1 VSRSIDDIRSAVAD
15 LANRWVTYEG
25 TERSASQTFL
35 NQLIAAYTGSDDV
48 MGAGARFEEFGARD
62 EGSGF
67 MDLYW
72 RDVVIV
78 EMKAPSQSRRLDQ
91 HRAQALDYWRN
102 SADSEKGVAAPPYL
116 VLCSIRQFE
125 IWEPGKYPT
134 APVDSF
140 SLAELPDRA
149 ESLLF
154 LAGRKPLFGGPGAAV
169 TEQAAEHMV
178 KLFFSLLE
186 RKAVE
191 PEELRR
197 FVVQTVWALFAE
209 DLGILEGKPLES
221 LIRALLAD
229 NTRSTAVEL
238 ADLYRRLNTKDD
250 ERRNRGRQQSVP
262 YVNGDL
268 FAETTEVHLE
278 ANELEHLLQAS
289 RFDWRH
295 VNPTVFGSLLE
306 GCLGHNHR
314 WELGAHY
321 TSEQD
326 IMTIVEPVIVRPWVK
341 RIEATKNFKE
351 AVKLHDELCNFKVL
365 DPAMGC
371 GNFLSV
377 AYREIRNLELRLHDR
392 MGEHAAK
399 EGAQPLLDMP
409 WYPIHNIQGI
419 EIDPFAVDIA
429 KTTLWMTHAL
439 ESRRHGLAEPVLP
452 LPSLTSLVC
461 ADSLKTEWPDT
472 DVVVGNPPF
481 HGDSNLRSVLGDSY
495 IDWLK
500 SEFNIGIK
508 DHCIYFFVKAHRHLK
523 PGQRAGLVGTN
534 TISQNKN
541 RDASLVWITDNDG
554 VITDAVS
561 TQPWSGQANVHVSIV
576 CWQKKPISEGD
587 FTLDGGH
594 VEGITPSLKSGT
606 THRVALPLGG
616 NEGIA
621 FIGNFV
627 NGTEFIIDENE
638 AIALIE
644 KSPQNSFVVKRYL
657 TGDDLVSRVDMSPA
671 RWIIDFNTMSLE
683 EAAGFIEPMRIVRE
697 RVKPVRDKNR
707 DRRYREVWWQ
717 YARPGPALRK
727 AIVDLPRY
735 GVACITGKRIHVI
748 WGEPGIVQSH
758 ACVVFAIDDDYTHG
772 VLSSRIHDVW
782 VRGNSSTLEDRLR
795 YTPSTAFES
804 FPFPSSTKEQTERI
818 ATASRKIVV
827 LRQQACEQL
836 GKGLTKVYN
845 LMDDGGFVELKA
857 AHRELD
863 LAVADAYG
871 WDAAMLD
878 DPVRLLDAL
887 FDLNAKCAA
896 DPNYAPFGKNDKAP
910 SLLDLSESE
919 QNEESR

>member
-1 VSRSIDDIRSAVAD
+1 MSRSIPEIKTALQD
-15 LANRWVTYEG
+15 LAERWIKYDG

-35 NQLIAAYTGSDDV
+35 NQLIAAYTGADDV
-48 MGAGARFEEFGARD
+48 MGAGARFEEFGVRD

-102 SADSEKGVAAPPYL
+102 SADSEKGIAAPPYL

-125 IWEPGKYPT
+125 VWEPGRYPNG
-134 APVDSF
+134 PVDSF
-140 SLAELPDRA
+140 SLSELPDRA

-178 KLFFSLLE
+178 KLYFSLLE

-197 FVVQTVWALFAE
+197 FIVQTVWALFAE
-209 DLGILEGKPLES
+209 DIGILEGKPLET
-221 LIRALLAD
+221 LMRALLAD

-238 ADLYRRLNTKDD
+238 ADLYRRFNTKED
-250 ERRNRGRQQSVP
+250 ERRNRGRPQSVP
-262 YVNGDL
+262 FVNGDL
-268 FAETTEVHLE
+268 FAQTSEVHLE
-278 ANELEHLLQAS
+278 SNELEHLLQAS
-289 RFDWRH
+289 RFDWRY

-341 RIEATKNFKE
+341 RIESTKSFKE
-351 AVKLHDELCNFKVL
+351 ANKLHDELCKFKVL

-371 GNFLSV
+371 GNFLSI

-452 LPSLTSLVC
+452 LPSLASLVC
-461 ADSLKTEWPDT
+461 ADSLKTEWPTT
-472 DVVVGNPPF
+472 DAVIGNPPF
-481 HGDSNLRSVLGDSY
+481 HGDRNLRKVVGDEY

-500 SEFNIGIK
+500 QEFGVGVK
-508 DHCIYFFVKAHRHLK
+508 DHCVYFFIKTHRNLK
-523 PGQRAGLVGTN
+523 PGQRAGLIATN
-534 TISQNKN
+534 SIAKTKN
-541 RDASLVWITDNDG
+541 RDASLLWIVNNGG
-554 VITDAVS
+554 VITDAIS
-561 TQPWSGQANVHVSIV
+561 SKGWSGQAAVDVSIV
-576 CWQKKPISEGD
+576 CWQMKPID
-587 FTLDGGH
+587 TNVFMLDGN
-594 VEGITPSLKSGT
+594 VASGITPSLTQGAE
-606 THRVALPLGG
+606 HREALKLRG
-616 NEGIA
+616 NKAVCFQG
-621 FIGNFV
+621 FLPNGMGFV
-627 NGTEFIIDENE
+627 LDETEMNSLLKRTE
-638 AIALIE
+638 ANYSE
-644 KSPQNSFVVKRYL
+644 VVFRFMN
-657 TGDDLVSRVDMSPA
+657 GDDLVLTTHQEPT
-671 RWIIDFNTMSLE
+671 RWIIDFGTRSLE
-683 EAAGFIEPMRIVRE
+683 EAAAYPAALQIVRE
-697 RVKPVRDKNR
+697 RVKPLRDKVNR
-707 DRRYREVWWQ
+707 KAQRERWWQ
-717 YARPGPALRK
+717 FAETRPGIIKALPNLNRVGLVGLT
-727 AIVDLPRY
+727 A
-735 GVACITGKRIHVI
+735 KRLLLT
-748 WGEPGIVQSH
+748 WGETTWRPSH
-758 ACVVFAIDDDYTHG
+758 ACGVYAFDDDYSFG
-772 VLSSRIHDVW
+772 VCQSIVHETWAWGTSSSFR
-782 VRGNSSTLEDRLR
+782 TFLR
-795 YTPSTAFES
+795 YTPSIAFES
-804 FPFPSSTKEQTERI
+804 FPFPKPDKKQRDRVAVAAQQVVSNR
-818 ATASRKIVV
+818 RK
-827 LRQQACEQL
+827 ACDSL
-836 GKGLTKVYN
+836 GAGLTKVYN
-845 LMDDGGFVELKA
+845 LMDDGGFTELKA

-871 WDAAMLD
+871 WDASLID
-878 DPVRLLDAL
+878 DSVRLLDAL
-887 FDLNAKCAA
+887 FDLNAQCASDA
-896 DPNYAPFGKNDKAP
+896 NYRPFASTSFQP
-910 SLLDLSESE
+910 SLLNLDE
-919 QNEESR
+919 NELDE

>member
-1 VSRSIDDIRSAVAD
+1 MSRSIEDIRSALTD
-15 LANRWVTYEG
+15 LAGRWVSYDG

-48 MGAGARFEEFGARD
+48 MGAGARFEEFGVRD

-102 SADSEKGVAAPPYL
+102 SADPQKGVAAPPYL

-140 SLAELPDRA
+140 SLTELPDRA

-178 KLFFSLLE
+178 KLYFSLLE

-197 FVVQTVWALFAE
+197 FVVQTVWTLFAE

-221 LIRALLAD
+221 LVRALMAD
-229 NTRSTAVEL
+229 STRSTAVEL
-238 ADLYRRLNTKDD
+238 ADLYRRLNTKED

-326 IMTIVEPVIVRPWVK
+326 IMTIVEPVIVRPWVEK
-341 RIEATKNFKE
+341 IEATKSFKE
-351 AVKLHDELCNFKVL
+351 AVKLHDELCRFKVL

-392 MGEHAAK
+392 MGELAGK

-461 ADSLKTEWPDT
+461 ADSLKTDWPNT
-472 DVVVGNPPF
+472 DAVIGNPPF
-481 HGDSNLRSVLGDSY
+481 HGDRNLRKVVGDDY
-495 IDWLK
+495 IEWLK
-500 SEFNIGIK
+500 QEFGVGVK
-508 DHCIYFFVKAHRHLK
+508 DHCVYFFIKTHRNLK
-523 PGQRAGLVGTN
+523 PGQRAGLVATN
-534 TISQNKN
+534 TISQSKN
-541 RDASLVWITDNDG
+541 RDASLVWITNADG
-554 VITDAVS
+554 TITDAIS
-561 TQPWSGQANVHVSIV
+561 SKDWSGEAAVDVSIV
-576 CWQKKPISEGD
+576 CWQKNPSDTKTFI
-587 FTLDGGH
+587 LDGKT
-594 VEGITPSLKSGT
+594 VSGITPSLTQGLVHREARKLDGNKSRCFQGFLT
-606 THRVALPLGG
+606 RGMGFVITPSEAEKLIQMRPQYSEVIGP
-616 NEGIA
+616 
-621 FIGNFV
+621 FIN
-627 NGTEFIIDENE
+627 
-638 AIALIE
+638 
-644 KSPQNSFVVKRYL
+644 
-657 TGDDLVSRVDMSPA
+657 GDDVMRTA
-671 RWIIDFNTMSLE
+671 NQEATRWVIDFANFPLE
-683 EAAGFIEPMRIVRE
+683 KVQVNYPEALQILRE
-697 RVKPVRDKNR
+697 RVLPA
-707 DRRYREVWWQ
+707 REHDPEQMKRWWQ
-717 YARPGPALRK
+717 FWNTRMGMRK
-727 AIVDLPRY
+727 ALEPLPRFAIC
-735 GVACITGKRIHVI
+735 VLHAKRLLLI
-748 WGEPGIVQSH
+748 WAEPHWRPSH
-758 ACVVFAIDDDYTHG
+758 ACGVFAFDDDYHFG
-772 VLSSRIHDVW
+772 ICSSRIHEVW
-782 VRGNSSTLEDRLR
+782 ARANSSTLEDRLR
-795 YTPSTAFES
+795 YTPTTAFAT
-804 FPFPSSTKEQTERI
+804 FPFPTSTATQKERI
-818 ATASRKIVV
+818 AAAAQKIVA
-827 LRQQACEQL
+827 LRREACDSI
-836 GKGLTKVYN
+836 GAGLTKVYN
-845 LMDDGGFVELKA
+845 LMDDGAFVELKA

-871 WDAAMLD
+871 WDATMLD
-878 DPVRLLDAL
+878 DPVKLLDAL
-887 FDLNAKCAA
+887 FDLNEKCAA
-896 DPNYAPFGKNDKAP
+896 DSSYAPFGKDDSTP
-910 SLLDLSESE
+910 TLLD
-919 QNEESR
+919 

>member
-1 VSRSIDDIRSAVAD
+1 VSRSLDDIRSAVAD

-169 TEQAAEHMV
+169 TEKAAEHMV

-229 NTRSTAVEL
+229 NTRSTSVEL

-351 AVKLHDELCNFKVL
+351 AVKLHDELCKFKVL

-472 DVVVGNPPF
+472 DAIIGNPPF
-481 HGDSNLRSVLGDSY
+481 HGDRNLRSVVGDEY
-495 IDWLK
+495 LTWLQA
-500 SEFNIGIK
+500 EFGIGVK
-508 DHCIYFFVKAHRHLK
+508 DHCVYFFVKTHKQLK
-523 PGQRAGLVGTN
+523 PGQRAGLVATN

-541 RDASLVWITDNDG
+541 RDASLVWIAEHDG
-554 VITDAVS
+554 VITDAIS
-561 TQPWSGQANVHVSIV
+561 TKPWSGEAKVHVSIV
-576 CWQKKPISEGD
+576 CWQRQPTDINS
-587 FTLDGGH
+587 FTLDGNE
-594 VEGITPSLKSGT
+594 VVGITPSLKSGEQ
-606 THRVALPLGG
+606 HRIAQILMG
-616 NEGIA
+616 NKRIA
-621 FIGNFV
+621 FIGNVV
-627 NGTEFIIDENE
+627 NGDGFLLTEVE
-638 AIALIE
+638 ANALI
-644 KSPQNSFVVKRYL
+644 KANQNNQSVVKRYL
-657 TGDDLVSRVDMSPA
+657 TGEDLVSRTDMQPA
-671 RWIIDFNTMSLE
+671 RWIIDFNTMTLE
-683 EAAGFIEPMRIVRE
+683 EASQFAEPMRIIRE
-697 RVKPVRDKNR
+697 KVKPKRDTNNR
-707 DRRYREVWWQ
+707 KRYREIWWQ
-717 YARPGPALRK
+717 YSEPVPSMRK
-727 AIVDLPRY
+727 AIAAKHRY
-735 GVACITGKRIHVI
+735 GVSCITGKRIHVI

-758 ACVVFAIDDDYTHG
+758 ACVIFAIDDDYTHG
-772 VLSSRIHDVW
+772 ILSSRIHDVW
-782 VRGNSSTLEDRLR
+782 VRGNSSTLKGDLR
-795 YTPSTAFES
+795 YTPSTAFET
-804 FPFPSSTKEQTERI
+804 FPFPSSSEGQTKRI
-818 ATASRKIVV
+818 ATSSRTIVE
-827 LRQQACEQL
+827 LRKQACEQL

-896 DPNYAPFGKNDKAP
+896 DPNYAPFGKTDETP
-910 SLLDLSESE
+910 TLLDLSED
-919 QNEESR
+919 N

>member
-1 VSRSIDDIRSAVAD
+1 MSRSIDDIRSALVD

-35 NQLIAAYTGSDDV
+35 NHLIAAYTGSDDV
-48 MGAGARFEEFGARD
+48 MGAGARFEEFGVRD

-102 SADSEKGVAAPPYL
+102 SANSEKGVAAPPYL

-268 FAETTEVHLE
+268 FAEATEVHLE
-278 ANELEHLLQAS
+278 SNELEHLFQAS

-341 RIEATKNFKE
+341 RIEATKSLKE
-351 AVKLHDELCNFKVL
+351 ANTLHDELCSFKVL

-371 GNFLSV
+371 GNFLSI
-377 AYREIRNLELRLHDR
+377 AYRELRVLELRLHDR
-392 MGEHAAK
+392 MDEHARK
-399 EGAQPLLDMP
+399 EGNQPTRMEGQ
-409 WYPIHNIQGI
+409 WFPINNIQGI

-429 KTTLWMTHAL
+429 KTTLWMTHAI

-461 ADSLKTEWPDT
+461 ADSLKTEWPST
-472 DVVVGNPPF
+472 DAVIGNPPF
-481 HGDSNLRSVLGDSY
+481 HGDRNLRKVVGDEY

-500 SEFNIGIK
+500 QEFGVGVK
-508 DHCIYFFVKAHRHLK
+508 DHCVYFFIKTGRELK
-523 PGQRAGLVGTN
+523 PGQRAGLVTTN
-534 TISQNKN
+534 TIAQAKS
-541 RDASLVWITDNDG
+541 RDAALAPIMATGST
-554 VITDAVS
+554 ITDAIS
-561 TQPWSGQANVHVSIV
+561 SKPWSGQAKVFVSIV
-576 CWQKKPISEGD
+576 CWQKDPSEND
-587 FTLDGGH
+587 HYFLDGKE
-594 VEGITPSLKSGT
+594 VSGITPSLTEGLSHREAVKLLGNKSRCFQGFLT
-606 THRVALPLGG
+606 RGMG
-616 NEGIA
+616 
-621 FIGNFV
+621 FV
-627 NGTEFIIDENE
+627 
-638 AIALIE
+638 L
-644 KSPQNSFVVKRYL
+644 SP
-657 TGDDLVSRVDMSPA
+657 
-671 RWIIDFNTMSLE
+671 E
-683 EAAGFIEPMRIVRE
+683 EASTLIAKGGDSYRQVVAPFINGEDMVRRQNQDPSRWVIDMADMPLEIAATRFPLALDILRE
-697 RVKPVRDKNR
+697 RVLPERQHDPEQMKR
-707 DRRYREVWWQ
+707 WWQ
-717 YARPGPALRK
+717 FWNTRMGMRTALEP
-727 AIVDLPRY
+727 LPRFATSSR
-735 GVACITGKRIHVI
+735 VGKRLILVWAEPI
-748 WGEPGIVQSH
+748 WRPSD
-758 ACVVFAIDDDYTHG
+758 ACNVFAFDDDYNFGICTSKLHELWARANG
-772 VLSSRIHDVW
+772 SSLKGD
-782 VRGNSSTLEDRLR
+782 LR
-795 YTPSTAFES
+795 YTPSTVFET
-804 FPFPSSTKEQTERI
+804 FPFPKPNEPQRARI
-818 ATASRKIVV
+818 SAAAQNIIP
-827 LRQQACEQL
+827 LRRAACDSI
-836 GKGLTKVYN
+836 GAGLTKVYN
-845 LMDDGGFVELKA
+845 LMDDGGFVELKR

-887 FDLNAKCAA
+887 FDLNAQCAT
-896 DPNYAPFGKNDKAP
+896 DPNYAPFGKTDDVP
-910 SLLDLSESE
+910 TLLDLSESD
-919 QNEESR
+919 

>member
-1 VSRSIDDIRSAVAD
+1 MSRSIEDIRSALTD
-15 LANRWVTYEG
+15 LANRWVAYEG

-48 MGAGARFEEFGARD
+48 MGAGARFEEFGVRD

-102 SADSEKGVAAPPYL
+102 SADPQKGIAAPPYL

-326 IMTIVEPVIVRPWVK
+326 IMTIVEPVIVQPWVK

-351 AVKLHDELCNFKVL
+351 AVKLHDELCQFKVL

-461 ADSLKTEWPDT
+461 ADSLKTEWPTT
-472 DVVVGNPPF
+472 DAVIGNPPF
-481 HGDSNLRSVLGDSY
+481 HGDRNLRKVVGDDY

-500 SEFNIGIK
+500 QEFGVGVK
-508 DHCIYFFVKAHRHLK
+508 DHCVYFFIKTHRNLN
-523 PGQRAGLVGTN
+523 PGQRAGLVATN
-534 TISQNKN
+534 TISQTKN
-541 RDASLVWITDNDG
+541 RDASLVWIVNEGGT
-554 VITDAVS
+554 ITNAIS
-561 TQPWSGQANVHVSIV
+561 TKDWSGEAAVDVSIV
-576 CWQKKPISEGD
+576 CWQKDPCDAVG
-587 FTLDGGH
+587 FTLDGR
-594 VEGITPSLKSGT
+594 VVSGITPSLTEGLV
-606 THRVALPLGG
+606 HREAKKLQANAGQCFTG
-616 NEGIA
+616 FYTRGM
-621 FIGNFV
+621 GFV
-627 NGTEFIIDENE
+627 LTPDE
-638 AIALIE
+638 ASALIAKGGDSYRE
-644 KSPQNSFVVKRYL
+644 VVAPFINGEDMVRRQNQ
-657 TGDDLVSRVDMSPA
+657 DPSRWVIDMADMP
-671 RWIIDFNTMSLE
+671 LE
-683 EAAGFIEPMRIVRE
+683 IASTRFPLALEILRE
-697 RVKPVRDKNR
+697 RVLPERQNDPEQMKR
-707 DRRYREVWWQ
+707 WWQ
-717 YARPGPALRK
+717 FWNTRMGIRK
-727 AIVDLPRY
+727 AVKDLPRFAIC
-735 GVACITGKRIHVI
+735 GLTGKRLMLS
-748 WGEPGIVQSH
+748 WAEPNWRPSH
-758 ACVVFAIDDDYTHG
+758 ACGVFAFDDDYNFGVCSSSTHEIWA
-772 VLSSRIHDVW
+772 RA
-782 VRGNSSTLEDRLR
+782 NSSTLEDRLR
-795 YTPSTAFES
+795 YTPSTAFET
-804 FPFPSSTKEQTERI
+804 FPFPHPDNKQAIRISTAAEEITL
-818 ATASRKIVV
+818 
-827 LRQQACEQL
+827 LRRSACDSI
-836 GKGLTKVYN
+836 GAGLTKVYN

-871 WDAAMLD
+871 WDGAMLD

-887 FDLNAKCAA
+887 FDLNAQRAT
-896 DPNYAPFGKNDKAP
+896 DPNYAPFGKNNETP
-910 SLLDLSESE
+910 SLLDLSEDS
-919 QNEESR
+919 